1 MIHLVATSHGTDNP
15 QGREAV
21 NLIREQ
27 LTALVE
33 AQAPGT
39 YTVHEAYVDV
49 QEPALP
55 QVLQALPSGATAV
68 LVPLLL
74 SPGYH
79 TEHDMRKAATDASHL
94 TTTVARALGPSAA
107 LAKLQRQRLE
117 EAGWD
122 GYDDIALAAAGSS
135 RADGREA
142 VLYQAEVFST
152 LLSREVPYGF
162 IADIEPTIEEAWE
175 ANQAEY
181 ISTYLLARG
190 YFHSKL
196 IKAYQGTE
204 KAAVTEPLVLPGDA
218 ASAAVVASVA
228 LERATE
234 ALAALSA

>member
-1 MIHLVATSHGTDNP
+1 MIHLIATSHGTDNP

-49 QEPALP
+49 QEPALS

-94 TTTVARALGPSAA
+94 TTAVARALGPSAA

-142 VLYQAEVFST
+142 VLYQAEVFSS

-162 IADIEPTIEEAWE
+162 IADIEPTIDEAWE
-175 ANQAEY
+175 SNQAEY

-190 YFHSKL
+190 HFHSKL

-218 ASAAVVASVA
+218 ASAVVVASVA

>member
-15 QGREAV
+15 RGREAV

-33 AQAPGT
+33 AQALGT

-79 TEHDMRKAATDASHL
+79 TEHDMRKAAADASHL
-94 TTTVARALGPSAA
+94 TTAVARTLGPSAA

-122 GYDDIALAAAGSS
+122 GHDDIALAAAGSS

-162 IADIEPTIEEAWE
+162 IADIEPTIDETWE
-175 ANQAEY
+175 SNQAEY

-204 KAAVTEPLVLPGDA
+204 KAAVTEPLVFSGDA

-228 LERATE
+228 LERPPKP
-234 ALAALSA
+234 

>member
-21 NLIREQ
+21 KLIREQ

-33 AQAPGT
+33 VQAPRT

-55 QVLQALPSGATAV
+55 QVLKDLPSGSTAV

-79 TEHDMRKAATDASHL
+79 TEHDMKHAAAKATHL
-94 TTTVARALGPSAA
+94 TTAVARALGPSAA

-152 LLSREVPYGF
+152 LLSRQVPYGF
-162 IADIEPTIEEAWE
+162 IADIEPTIDEAWE
-175 ANQAEY
+175 SNQAEY

-196 IKAYQGTE
+196 TKAYQGTE